1 MTVETLESRGSAL
14 IGRTQV
20 QAREKKDGE
29 KPVGRGE
36 VFSTGL
42 ETRGKIF
49 FRDLGHWENI
59 FFEGRKVFFR
69 DLGHRGRRRFFHFPP
84 VEGAGEARQCALGD
98 GLVTRRVR
106 GFYPV
111 VPTIYYPLSPN
122 HSTLPR

>member
-1 MTVETLESRGSAL
+1 M
-14 IGRTQV
+14 

-29 KPVGRGE
+29 KPVGGGE

-49 FRDLGHWENI
+49 FRDLGHRENI

-69 DLGHRGRRRFFHFPP
+69 DLGRRERRRFFHFPP

-111 VPTIYYPLSPN
+111 VPTIYYPYHPI
-122 HSTLPR
+122 TLLFLDRRRVRD

>member
-1 MTVETLESRGSAL
+1 M
-14 IGRTQV
+14 

-49 FRDLGHWENI
+49 FRDQGHWESI
-59 FFEGRKVFFR
+59 FFEGKKVFFR
-69 DLGHRGRRRFFHFPP
+69 DLGHRRGRRFSHFPP
-84 VEGAGEARQCALGD
+84 VEGVGEARQCALGD
-98 GLVTRRVR
+98 GLVTRRVQ
-106 GFYPV
+106 GVYPGI
-111 VPTIYYPLSPN
+111 PTFYYPLSPN